1 MDVVSCHLLLIQETV
16 SGVGREIAEVE
27 HLDRI
32 ALELD
37 RLLLVLVDHWI
48 EHVFLI
54 DHLLL
59 LQALVLLLLGL
70 LPIHVLI
77 HIVLILLFILIKLLH
92 ILRSVVN
99 GLLPHIILLDL
110 RRRLVHLLFLD
121 VLAVE

>member
-1 MDVVSCHLLLIQETV
+1 MDVESCHLLLVQETV

-48 EHVFLI
+48 EHVCLI
-54 DHLLL
+54 DYLLL